1 MESPSSIESA
11 ATVVETNRMTHSSS
25 YVGGI
30 VGGSSNRSSRDSN
43 KTHHVIQS
51 SSSPTSSEQ
60 SVPIPVNSQI
70 KKRIQKRIQESN
82 SAAKEIW
89 FIHKVVLVSH
99 VQKWRQRAIFESN
112 ISPISPVRQ
121 NCECIWPYLFPLINL
136 KSPLNLAR
144 MIIGIDVFTGRGDY
158 P

>member
-70 KKRIQKRIQESN
+70 KKRIQESN

-144 MIIGIDVFTGRGDY
+144 MIIGIDVFTGREDY

>member
-1 MESPSSIESA
+1 MAKGQNANYINKTNSIKTNLIKQDSNSDSRPIVSDILPLKISEIFEKFRFFREIFPNKISKIFFKTTVESPSSIESA

-82 SAAKEIW
+82 SAAKEI
-89 FIHKVVLVSH
+89 
-99 VQKWRQRAIFESN
+99 
-112 ISPISPVRQ
+112 
-121 NCECIWPYLFPLINL
+121 
-136 KSPLNLAR
+136 
-144 MIIGIDVFTGRGDY
+144 
-158 P
+158 